1 MPISPNAALVII
13 DVQKAID
20 HPSWGVRNNPALEA
34 NLAKLLHTW
43 RRTGRPIYH
52 VRHASTEPDS
62 TYRPDG
68 PGYAFKDEVA
78 PLSGESVI
86 VKRTNS
92 AFIGTD
98 FEQRLRAAGHTQ
110 LVVGGVITNNSVEA
124 TVRMAGNLGFD
135 VRLVA
140 DACATVGRR
149 DYNGKVWSAENV
161 HALSLANMHGEYATV
176 CTTANILAALP
187 AASTVEEGH

>member
-1 MPISPNAALVII
+1 MTPLVPEPALVII
-13 DVQKAID
+13 DVQKAMD
-20 HPSWGVRNNPALEA
+20 DPRWGVGRNNPALEA
-34 NLAKLLHTW
+34 NLATLLAAW
-43 RRTGRPIYH
+43 RRAGWPIYH
-52 VRHASTEPDS
+52 VQHASTEPNS

-68 PGYAFKDEVA
+68 PGYPFKPEVA
-78 PLSGESVI
+78 PQGDETII

-98 FEQRLRAAGHTQ
+98 FERRLRDAGHAQ

-140 DACATVGRR
+140 DACATVGRT
-149 DYNGKVWSAENV
+149 DYNGKVWSAEDV
-161 HALSLANMHGEYATV
+161 HALALANMHGEYATV
-176 CTTANILAALP
+176 CTTADILAAV
-187 AASTVEEGH
+187 AAG

>member
-1 MPISPNAALVII
+1 MMPLHRNVALVII

-20 HPSWGVRNNPALEA
+20 HPSWGLRNNPALEA
-34 NLAKLLHTW
+34 NLAKLLAAW
-43 RRTGRPIYH
+43 RGARRPIYH

-68 PGYAFKDEVA
+68 PGYAFKDEVV
-78 PLSGESVI
+78 PLPGEIVI
-86 VKRTNS
+86 VKRTNN

-149 DYNGKVWSAENV
+149 DYNGKAWSADDV
-161 HALSLANMHGEYATV
+161 HALALANMDGEYAKV
-176 CTTANILAALP
+176 CTAAEILAAL
-187 AASTVEEGH
+187 TVS

>member
-20 HPSWGVRNNPALEA
+20 HPRWGVRNNPALEA
-34 NLAKLLHTW
+34 NLAKLLAAW
-43 RRTGRPIYH
+43 RRTKRPIFH

-68 PGYAFKDEVA
+68 PGYAFKPEVE
-78 PLSGESVI
+78 PLAGESII

-98 FEQRLRAAGHTQ
+98 FEKRLRAAGHTQ

-149 DYNGKVWSAENV
+149 DFNGKEWSADDV
-161 HALSLANMHGEYATV
+161 HALALANMHGEYATV
-176 CTTANILAALP
+176 CTTAEILTALTT
-187 AASTVEEGH
+187 A

>member
-1 MPISPNAALVII
+1 MSISPNAALVII
-13 DVQKAID
+13 DVQKAMD
-20 HPSWGVRNNPALEA
+20 DPRWGVGRNNPALEA
-34 NLAKLLHTW
+34 NLAKLLAAW
-43 RRTGRPIYH
+43 RRAGRPIYH
-52 VRHASTEPDS
+52 VQHASTEPNS

-68 PGYAFKDEVA
+68 PGYPFMPEVA
-78 PLSGESVI
+78 PQGNETVI

-98 FEQRLRAAGHTQ
+98 FEKRLRAAGHTQ

-124 TVRMAGNLGFD
+124 TVRMAGNLGLD

-149 DYNGKVWSAENV
+149 DYNGKEWSADDV
-161 HALSLANMHGEYATV
+161 HALALANMHGEYATV
-176 CTTANILAALP
+176 CTTSDILAALTT
-187 AASTVEEGH
+187 A

>member
-1 MPISPNAALVII
+1 MTSLNRNAALVII

-20 HPSWGVRNNPALEA
+20 HPRWGTRNNPALEA
-34 NLAKLLHTW
+34 NLARLLDAW
-43 RRTGRPIYH
+43 RHAGRPIYH

-68 PGYAFKDEVA
+68 PGYDFKSEVVPA
-78 PLSGESVI
+78 TGETVI

-98 FEQRLRAAGHTQ
+98 FEKRLRDAGHTQ

-135 VRLVA
+135 VLLVA
-140 DACATVGRR
+140 DACATFGRA
-149 DYNGKVWSAENV
+149 DYNGKAWSAEDV
-161 HALSLANMHGEYATV
+161 HALALANMQGEYATIV
-176 CTTANILAALP
+176 QTADLLKA
-187 AASTVEEGH
+187 VEAH

>member
-1 MPISPNAALVII
+1 MILSVTAALVII
-13 DVQKAID
+13 DVQKAMD
-20 HPSWGVRNNPALEA
+20 DPRWGLGRNNPELEA
-34 NLAKLLHTW
+34 NLVALLAAW
-43 RRTGRPIYH
+43 RRAARPIYH
-52 VRHASTEPDS
+52 VQHASTEPNS

-68 PGYAFKDEVA
+68 PGYPFKPEVA
-78 PLSGESVI
+78 PQANETVI

-98 FEQRLRAAGHTQ
+98 FEKRLRDAGHMQ

-140 DACATVGRR
+140 DACATVGRT
-149 DYNGKVWSAENV
+149 DYNGKEWSADDV
-161 HALSLANMHGEYATV
+161 HALSLANMQGEYARVVDTKSM
-176 CTTANILAALP
+176 LRALK
-187 AASTVEEGH
+187 AT